1 MRKIKPIKT
10 GDIREVIYSNNHW
23 KLLEKLRSKAIKIM
37 QILKARGLTPIIH
50 GSIARGDVK
59 PSSDIDIV
67 IPYQVP
73 SFKIETALEQAGII
87 PQQRMLVQATPKHVV
102 KAHIQIDENTTI
114 TFPLMELRKL
124 EREFYKFGGELTLDE
139 LLENKRVPGVDKRL
153 MLIIPT
159 EKGHLETPVIG
170 REAEVARQLKVSID
184 IVNERVRV
192 LTRRDEIGRT
202 GVYLK
207 RILTKNESFEE
218 VLKKLVDQNPAIRRR
233 MRL

>member
-10 GDIREVIYSNNHW
+10 GDVKEVIYSNNHW

-102 KAHIQIDENTTI
+102 KAHIQVDENTTI

-124 EREFYKFGGELTLDE
+124 EREFYKFGGELTLEE

-218 VLKKLVDQNPAIRRR
+218 VLKRLVDQNPAIRRR

>member
-10 GDIREVIYSNNHW
+10 GDIKEVIYSNNHW

-50 GSIARGDVK
+50 GSIARGDIK

>member
-10 GDIREVIYSNNHW
+10 GDIKEVIYSNNHW